1 MTTSSRS
8 RVTSCSSCRS
18 RGLCSNKWTN
28 LRTTDRGGSL
38 APAESWCKKI
48 KSATNAICKFILH
61 HVLHLYYCLCLS
73 AVFFILYILSS
84 ELNNIFGLTVRK
96 NWGKKIAN
104 NVVVQKFVTRCK
116 LQSSKTGETCIKTI
130 ISYSNADLNSL

>member
-1 MTTSSRS
+1 MQFASLSFIMFCIYIT
-8 RVTSCSSCRS
+8 VCACQ
-18 RGLCSNKWTN
+18 LCFS
-28 LRTTDRGGSL
+28 
-38 APAESWCKKI
+38 
-48 KSATNAICKFILH
+48 
-61 HVLHLYYCLCLS
+61 YY
-73 AVFFILYILSS
+73 IYILSS